1 MVGVEGLLW
10 LTPEVWAQDAQG
22 EVDPE
27 ELLLETELAI
37 GEQDAEPTDAV
48 DLGILETEVDQP
60 APMLP
65 WVGRAE
71 TDAER
76 ELTGAASDLPPLG
89 ALVDR
94 ALARGGE
101 ASSAALARDVA
112 RARFLPRLTL
122 LGQRERWRAYSAEI
136 GTDETRWL
144 AEVHLCFGACG
155 TNLEIDDLDG
165 DYAPDLMVTAGEVV
179 ELDDRGA
186 YASSATGVLESAA
199 EHRLAVASR
208 LAELYARRTVLT
220 AQRGRSPL
228 DEVRR
233 VLDVAEIDARL
244 DLYTDGWFA
253 GGQP

>member
-1 MVGVEGLLW
+1 MLLW
-10 LTPEVWAQDAQG
+10 LTAEVWAQDAQD

-27 ELLLETELAI
+27 ELLLETELSI
-37 GEQDAEPTDAV
+37 EEQDEEPTDAV
-48 DLGILETEVDQP
+48 DMGILESEVEP
-60 APMLP
+60 TAPMLP
-65 WVGRAE
+65 WVGRME

-76 ELTGAASDLPPLG
+76 DLTESTTDLPPLDSV
-89 ALVDR
+89 VDR
-94 ALARGGE
+94 ALARAG

-122 LGQRERWRAYSAEI
+122 LGQRERLSAWDSATR
-136 GTDETRWL
+136 TDETRWL
-144 AEVHLCFGACG
+144 AELHLCFGACG
-155 TNLEIDDLDG
+155 TNLEVDDLDG
-165 DYAPDLMVTAGEVV
+165 EYAPDLMVTAGEVV

-208 LAELYARRTVLT
+208 LAELYARRAMLS
-220 AQRGRSPL
+220 AQRGRSRL

>member
-1 MVGVEGLLW
+1 M
-10 LTPEVWAQDAQG
+10 
-22 EVDPE
+22 
-27 ELLLETELAI
+27 
-37 GEQDAEPTDAV
+37 
-48 DLGILETEVDQP
+48 GILESEVERP

-65 WVGRAE
+65 WVGRME

-76 ELTGAASDLPPLG
+76 ELTGAASDLPPLQ

-94 ALARGGE
+94 ALARGGA
-101 ASSAALARDVA
+101 ASSSALARDVA
-112 RARFLPRLTL
+112 RARFFPRLTL
-122 LGQRERWRAYSAEI
+122 VGRREHWLAWSSEI
-136 GTDETRWL
+136 RTDETRWL

-165 DYAPDLMVTAGEVV
+165 DYAPDLLVTAGEVV
-179 ELDDRGA
+179 ELDDRGV
-186 YASSATGVLESAA
+186 YASSAQRVLESAA

-208 LAELYARRTVLT
+208 LAELYARRAMFT
-220 AQRGRSPL
+220 AQRGRTLL

-253 GGQP
+253 GAGAAP

>member
-1 MVGVEGLLW
+1 MIVLRVLLW
-10 LTPEVWAQDAQG
+10 LTPAVWAQDAQD

-27 ELLLETELAI
+27 DLLLETELAI
-37 GEQDAEPTDAV
+37 EEQDEEPTDAV
-48 DLGILETEVDQP
+48 DLGILESEVDPP
-60 APMLP
+60 APMVP
-65 WVGRAE
+65 WVGRME

-76 ELTGAASDLPPLG
+76 ELTESTSDLPPLG
-89 ALVDR
+89 AVVDR
-94 ALARGGE
+94 ALARE
-101 ASSAALARDVA
+101 VSSAALARDVA
-112 RARFLPRLTL
+112 RARFFPRLTL
-122 LGQRERWRAYSAEI
+122 VGRRERSSAWDAATR
-136 GTDETRWL
+136 TDQTRWL
-144 AEVHLCFGACG
+144 AELHLCFGACG
-155 TNLEIDDLDG
+155 TNLEVDDVDG

-199 EHRLAVASR
+199 QHRLAVASQ
-208 LAELYARRTVLT
+208 LAELYARRAMLT
-220 AQRGRSPL
+220 AQRGRSRL

>member
-1 MVGVEGLLW
+1 VLLW
-10 LTPEVWAQDAQG
+10 LTPEVWAQDTQV

-37 GEQDAEPTDAV
+37 GEQDEEPTDAV
-48 DLGILETEVDQP
+48 DMGILESEVVPP

-65 WVGRAE
+65 WVARAE
-71 TDAER
+71 TDQER
-76 ELTGAASDLPPLG
+76 ELTATTSDLPPLG

-94 ALARGGE
+94 ALARGGG

-112 RARFLPRLTL
+112 RARFFPRLTL
-122 LGQRERWRAYSAEI
+122 VGRRERLSA
-136 GTDETRWL
+136 GVSATRTDQTRWL
-144 AEVHLCFGACG
+144 AELHLCFGACG

-165 DYAPDLMVTAGEVV
+165 DYEPDLLVTEGEVV

-186 YASSATGVLESAA
+186 YASSATRVLESAA

-208 LAELYARRTVLT
+208 LAELYAHRAVLT
-220 AQRGRSPL
+220 AQRGRSRL

-233 VLDVAEIDARL
+233 VLDVAEIDAQL